1 MDKLINEVEAEK
13 EHISKTLEALN
24 MAIKREKT
32 TIIELAAIATF
43 LQNAYNGIVKYN

>member
-24 MAIKREKT
+24 KAIKREKT
-32 TIIELAAIATF
+32 TIIELAAI
-43 LQNAYNGIVKYN
+43 LR